1 MVSPQRQLWGA
12 FTAHG
17 RPTAHAAGSPGI
29 LAKVRSSVF
38 LSDYCGRAEFAIF
51 AVSWAW
57 LTASVRFPVVLSA
70 TPMTSAAADPVDSP
84 FRATLRIKWLILRTA
99 MEERLVY
106 RGDFAFATLVR
117 FLPIVTQIFLW
128 NAIFG
133 GDQTHVM
140 NGYTYSSM
148 VSYYLLVM
156 VARAFSSMPGLANGI
171 ALSVRDGSVRKYLIQ
186 PVDMLDYLFWHRV
199 AHKLVYYVVA
209 TGPFILVFWLCRDYL
224 PGWPPTPVLVAW
236 IASLLMAFLTGFLI
250 ESLIGLVSFWFLEV
264 SSLIFIYM
272 MMSYFLSGH
281 MIPLEWIAEWIPW
294 VHYLPFKYL
303 AYFPA
308 AVLLGQVPESA
319 LLPELLIQACWI
331 VALFAANRMAFH
343 YGVRRYGAFGG

>member
-1 MVSPQRQLWGA
+1 MR
-12 FTAHG
+12 
-17 RPTAHAAGSPGI
+17 
-29 LAKVRSSVF
+29 
-38 LSDYCGRAEFAIF
+38 LSDTVRLPHPRVPTSSHGMTAVASESLGSRIAAI
-51 AVSWAW
+51 ARV
-57 LTASVRFPVVLSA
+57 
-70 TPMTSAAADPVDSP
+70 
-84 FRATLRIKWLILRTA
+84 KWLILRTA

-128 NAIFG
+128 NAIFA
-133 GDQTHVM
+133 GDNSLTMQ
-140 NGYTYSSM
+140 GYTYSTM
-148 VSYYLLVM
+148 VSYFLLVM

-209 TGPFILVFWLCRDYL
+209 TGPFVLVFWLCRDYL
-224 PGWPPTPVLVAW
+224 PDWPETWVICAW
-236 IASLLMAFLTGFLI
+236 VCSLFMAFLTGFLI

-281 MIPLEWIAEWIPW
+281 MIPLEWIDDWIPW
-294 VHYLPFKYL
+294 VYYLPFKYL

-308 AVLLGQVPESA
+308 AVLLGQVPKES
-319 LLPELLIQACWI
+319 LSTELCIQACWI
-331 VALFAANRMAFH
+331 VVLFAANRMAFH